1 MANSENLFSKVF
13 RGFSPDEVVAYIDEL
28 NAAHKN
34 VKAESE
40 SRVNALTEELETLK
54 KAGEENVELKALVD
68 KKDGII
74 AEKDLEIERLTL
86 DAENQRLAICEQGEK
101 IAELEAN
108 IASLKSDLEAAG
120 IRNAAM
126 EQNSKEY
133 ESMLAD
139 VESILSS
146 SRRKA
151 EELIEQAEKKA
162 AEIVA
167 RAENTAKEKAE
178 KLISESDE
186 RLNENLKKVK
196 YLYRRQ
202 DELAEIFRE
211 HKAKVDSFFASV
223 SDISDKR

>member
-34 VKAESE
+34 AKAECE
-40 SRVNALTEELETLK
+40 ARVNALTDELDSLK
-54 KAGEENVELKALVD
+54 KAGEENTELKALAD
-68 KKDGII
+68 QKDAII

-86 DAENQRLAICEQGEK
+86 DAENQRLAICEQSEK
-101 IAELEAN
+101 IGELEAN
-108 IASLKSDLEAAG
+108 IATLKSDLEAAG
-120 IRNAAM
+120 IKNAAM
-126 EQNSKEY
+126 EQNSREY
-133 ESMLAD
+133 ENMLAD

-151 EELIEQAEKKA
+151 EELIAQAEKKA
-162 AEIVA
+162 ADIVA
-167 RAENTAKEKAE
+167 NAESIAKEKAE
-178 KLISESDE
+178 RLISESDE
-186 RLNENLKKVK
+186 HLNENLKKVK

-223 SDISDKR
+223 SDVSDKR